1 MILRTLHVN
10 VSPFQSLGYS
20 IVRTIVMT
28 IGEFDFESTFGQTND
43 SRNMLTSFP
52 EAAYLLWII
61 FLIVMPILV
70 TNLLVRK

>member
-1 MILRTLHVN
+1 
-10 VSPFQSLGYS
+10 
-20 IVRTIVMT
+20 MT
-28 IGEFDFESTFGQTND
+28 IGEFEFESTFGQTND

>member
-1 MILRTLHVN
+1 
-10 VSPFQSLGYS
+10 
-20 IVRTIVMT
+20 MT

-43 SRNMLTSFP
+43 SRNMVASFP

-70 TNLLVRK
+70 TNLLVRKWVFWEKSLSSFLVF